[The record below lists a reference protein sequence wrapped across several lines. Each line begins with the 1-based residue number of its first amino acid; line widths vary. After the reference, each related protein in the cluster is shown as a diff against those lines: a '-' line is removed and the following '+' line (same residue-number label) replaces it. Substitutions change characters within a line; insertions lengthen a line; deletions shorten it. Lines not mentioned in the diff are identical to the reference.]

1 MSRFVPNH
9 PYNSPSPHQDNVAGG
24 SPPVFY
30 ALDLP
35 EETLLDKEHNET
47 LAKLTFVDSL
57 VECILSLADSR
68 SALINLNDDETKP
81 KALLELPVEI
91 VRKVERLV
99 LYVKASQLT
108 SSALKLSRAEIQAN
122 RLRNSSSVRQV
133 LRLLKDK
140 FHHCLNMCKALEYQ
154 ATLSSAIGKATL
166 ELIAPDKLIY
176 DYAIE
181 MCQTAALEEMF
192 GQPEE
197 CFKRYQTAQI
207 LLHGLLH
214 QVNQDDKPL
223 LEKYKLAVE
232 KRLLML
238 QYHFQQQQHVLG
250 VSWE

>member
-1 MSRFVPNH
+1 MKNSTFRLTTTSMTGVYASVCNILFFAWWNFHLWMRHTRTRTH
-9 PYNSPSPHQDNVAGG
+9 PQIQT
-24 SPPVFY
+24 PPLHY
-30 ALDLP
+30 G
-35 EETLLDKEHNET
+35 
-47 LAKLTFVDSL
+47 L
-57 VECILSLADSR
+57 VHMHIIIYS
-68 SALINLNDDETKP
+68 T
-81 KALLELPVEI
+81 
-91 VRKVERLV
+91 
-99 LYVKASQLT
+99 
-108 SSALKLSRAEIQAN
+108 AN
-122 RLRNSSSVRQV
+122 IWTTIV

-140 FHHCLNMCKALEYQ
+140 FHHCLDMCKSLEYQ
-154 ATLSSAIGKATL
+154 ATLSSTIGRAAL

-232 KRLLML
+232 KRLVTL
-238 QYHFQQQQHVLG
+238 QYQFQQQQQQILG
-250 VSWE
+250 ASSSSSSNISNPFSGLGGVQKRNSSHCSYD